1 MATKKPDLKA
11 ELKALEQKESQLIAD
26 IQQQEA
32 EIKDAKIA
40 LQLVEKPLPVPV
52 VAGVLVVFDS
62 LKTLTDGQESE
73 TAKQLQID
81 NFKSAVLGCESNLER
96 LNSELL
102 QLKSDIVKVKEDID
116 FETNYLPHF
125 QNLKT
130 GYTKRSDALKNREKS
145 ALNDLARY
153 KSERDS
159 LELFFAGKKV
169 SLHFL
174 PMGANPDVYLQRL
187 TNEYIP
193 QKQRELENIQSV
205 EITDTDLLADKDFI
219 AWLKA
224 RVSVDSAVN
233 ELVKSQA
240 KYLEDLKLFKSL
252 AKNNAKGLDFAV
264 DSLPYELNT
273 VSIVD
278 EKIGLS
284 KVNL

>member
-11 ELKALEQKESQLIAD
+11 QLKDLQLQESQLLAD
-26 IQQQEA
+26 IQKQET
-32 EIKDAKIA
+32 EIKDAKTA

-52 VAGVLVVFDS
+52 VAGVLGVFDS

-81 NFKSAVLGCESNLER
+81 NFKSAVLGCEENLER

-125 QNLKT
+125 QNLKA

-145 ALNDLARY
+145 AQNDLARY
-153 KSERDS
+153 QADKAA
-159 LELFFAGKKV
+159 LEMFFAGKKV

-174 PMGANPDVYLQRL
+174 PMGANPDSYLQRL

-193 QKQRELENIQSV
+193 QKERELESIQAV
-205 EITDTDLLADKDFI
+205 EVTDADLLADRDFI

-224 RVSVDSAVN
+224 RVNLDHAAT

-240 KYLEDLKLFKSL
+240 KYLEDLKLFKSV
-252 AKNNAKGLDFAV
+252 AKDNQKGLDFAV
-264 DSLPYELNT
+264 DSLPYELKL
-273 VSIVD
+273 VDIVD

-284 KVNL
+284 RVIL

>member
-11 ELKALEQKESQLIAD
+11 ELKALEQKETRLITD
-26 IQQQEA
+26 IQQQET
-32 EIKDAKIA
+32 EIKDAKTA

-52 VAGVLVVFDS
+52 VAGVLGVFDS

-81 NFKSAVLGCESNLER
+81 NFKIAVSGCEENLER

-102 QLKSDIVKVKEDID
+102 KLKTDIVKIKADID
-116 FETNYLPHF
+116 FEVNYLPYF
-125 QNLKT
+125 DKLKT
-130 GYTKRSDALKNREKS
+130 GYTLRSDALKRRETS
-145 ALNDLARY
+145 AQNDLSRY
-153 KSERDS
+153 QADKAA
-159 LELFFAGKKV
+159 LEMFFQGRKV

-174 PMGANPDVYLQRL
+174 PMGANPDRYLQKL

-193 QKQRELENIQSV
+193 QEEQELESIRAV
-205 EITDTDLLADKDFI
+205 TVTDADLLADRDFI

-224 RVSVDSAVN
+224 RVNLDHAAT
-233 ELVKSQA
+233 ELVKSQG
-240 KYLEDLKLFKSL
+240 KYLEDLKAFKAL
-252 AKNNAKGLDFAV
+252 AINNSKGLDFAV
-264 DSLPYELNT
+264 DSLPYE
-273 VSIVD
+273 VKVVDIVD